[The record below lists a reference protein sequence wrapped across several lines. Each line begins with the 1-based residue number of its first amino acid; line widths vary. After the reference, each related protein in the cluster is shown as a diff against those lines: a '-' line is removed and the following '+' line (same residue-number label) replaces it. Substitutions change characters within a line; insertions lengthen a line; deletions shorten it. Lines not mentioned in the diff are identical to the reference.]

1 MKCYVKL
8 LRGDIM
14 NDSKS
19 IVKIVDV
26 LQSTMADDKD
36 KGDIIFNKVKKL
48 IEDREKNIKIDF
60 TNTDGLNTAFL
71 NNAIGRIFSIK
82 YDQRKES
89 KITLINFPLELK
101 DLLEEAI
108 NTARDKYS
116 I

>member
-1 MKCYVKL
+1 
-8 LRGDIM
+8 M
-14 NDSKS
+14 NNSAS

-26 LQSTMADDKD
+26 IKSTMADDKD
-36 KGDIIFNKVKKL
+36 KGDIIFDNVKKL
-48 IEDREKNIKIDF
+48 IKNREKNIKIDF
-60 TNTDGLNTAFL
+60 SDTDGLNTAFL
-71 NNAIGRIFSIK
+71 NNAIGKIFSIK
-82 YDQRKES
+82 YDERKES